1 MKAFK
6 QKALASAVVASTMLV
21 AGAANAVYVNPDGL
35 GNALVYPYYTTR
47 GGNVTLVSVVNT
59 ANVAKVVKVRF
70 LEGKNS
76 QEVLDFNLFLSPK
89 DVWTGGIAPATLD
102 ADFGLVAKTLG
113 GRRAECG
120 FAWAGV

>member
-76 QEVLDFNLFLSPK
+76 Q
-89 DVWTGGIAPATLD
+89 
-102 ADFGLVAKTLG
+102 
-113 GRRAECG
+113 
-120 FAWAGV
+120 